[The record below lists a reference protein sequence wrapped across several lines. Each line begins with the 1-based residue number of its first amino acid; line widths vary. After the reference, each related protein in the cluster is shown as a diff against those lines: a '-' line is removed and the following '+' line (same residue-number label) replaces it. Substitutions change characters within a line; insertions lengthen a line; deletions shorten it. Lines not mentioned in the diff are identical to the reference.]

1 MLNDKCKICRRAG
14 EKLFLKGERCF
25 SAKCAMVKKPY
36 APGIHGRGGKV
47 GGRGG
52 RRPSEFGLQ
61 LREKQKLKNIY
72 ELRERQFATYVSKA
86 IASKTQSAKRLL
98 ELLESRLDNVV
109 FRLGFA
115 VSRSVARQAVNHGH
129 ILVNGRRSNIA
140 SRELKKGDIVAI
152 RPQSVAKGLFANT
165 ETLLKK
171 HSAPAWLELNK
182 DKKDG
187 KVAAIPIVDVAM
199 AGANVGSIIEFY
211 SR

>member
-1 MLNDKCKICRRAG
+1 MINDKCKICRRAG

-25 SAKCAMVKKPY
+25 SAKCAMIVKPY

-61 LREKQKLKNIY
+61 LREKQKLRNMY
-72 ELRERQFATYVSKA
+72 ELREKQFRSYVEKA
-86 IASKTQSAKRLL
+86 IDSKTQSGKKLL
-98 ELLESRLDNVV
+98 ELLEGRVDNAV

-115 VSRSVARQAVNHGH
+115 VSRSVARQMVSHGH
-129 ILVNGRRSNIA
+129 IWVNGRRSTA
-140 SRELKKGDIVAI
+140 SSRLLKKGDVVKV
-152 RPQSVAKGLFANT
+152 RPESLTKGMFVNL

-171 HSAPAWLELNK
+171 HDAPAWLELDK
-182 DKKDG
+182 DKKEG
-187 KVAAIPIVDVAM
+187 KVVSIPIVDESTT
-199 AGANVGSIIEFY
+199 GINIGSIIEFY